1 MGVREDVF
9 KTKEKRVKKKSNKM
23 LGTFLIIFILGYIFF
38 FTSNFWLPPTYTDAA
53 VTPMGSTVSYNDRNI
68 TVASWTYSPEEK
80 RMEIILN
87 IENLSIDGIERYDWT
102 LRDKN
107 GKLRAYVT
115 AESDTMV
122 AVVAENIS
130 RRWTEVALRMRL
142 RTEDLDM
149 DPDFGYYDIYMSDK
163 AVKLVE
169 HIPEQR
175 TITEYM
181 KIADIAQV
189 EGLQNQ
195 IQALEDENIELKEQ
209 ISNAERKIAEL
220 TDGMEHQTSS
230 EKTTTTAAIAELE
243 GKRDTAQDSIDTNQE
258 KISELQ
264 EKIQY
269 IQGQQ

>member
-38 FTSNFWLPPTYTDAA
+38 FTSNFWLPPTYTDAP

-68 TVASWTYSPEEK
+68 TVASWTYSSEDK

-107 GKLRAYVT
+107 GKLKAYIA
-115 AESDTMV
+115 AETDTMV

-142 RTEDLDM
+142 LTEDLDV

-163 AVKLVE
+163 EVKLVN

-175 TITEYM
+175 TIAEYM
-181 KIADIAQV
+181 VIADSAQV

-195 IQALEDENIELKEQ
+195 IENLEKENADLKKQ
-209 ISNAERKIAEL
+209 ISNAESKIAEL
-220 TDGMEHQTSS
+220 TADMEHQTSS
-230 EKTTTTAAIAELE
+230 EKTTTTSAIAELE
-243 GKRDTAQDSIDTNQE
+243 GKRDAAADTIEENQE
-258 KISELQ
+258 KINELR
-264 EKIQY
+264 EKIRY